1 MSIACGVPILECV
14 YCLGCAR
21 WVWLKCLYTAG
32 YESENWG
39 LATAEEFEPIPRLCR
54 LILAVYEDD
63 LRNPLWAPPGG
74 YGIDPDFVIL
84 RKNYEETLGQVPPYM
99 VYLDHENADIVL
111 AIRGLNLA
119 KESDYAVLLDNKLG
133 QTKFDG
139 GYVHNGLLKAA
150 VRVFDEEW
158 EGLRELAEIHPTY
171 TLTLTGHSLGAG
183 VVALLTIVALQNLEK
198 LGTIVRKRI
207 RCYAIAPAR
216 CMSLNLAVR
225 YADVINSVV
234 LQDDFLPRTTTA
246 LEDVFRSLFW
256 IHVHWRKRGL
266 KTQEGYMPLV
276 VSIIL
281 LNGNPSG
288 NNMLPADTGLYG
300 DIQCDIYNLI
310 LEVEQ
315 NLSGGVELEL
325 HDFWMGRF
333 PPVVRTAVPVDGR
346 FEHLVL
352 SCNATTDHA
361 IIWIERESQRALDL
375 MLEEYRTMEIPE
387 KQRMERQEFL
397 VREHSEEY
405 KAALQRAV
413 ALDIPH
419 AISSS
424 PYGTF
429 HENEE
434 GENSSRSAGEMSMLS
449 FNKLRASWDG
459 FIERLF
465 DVDESGHIAF
475 KRDHPV
481 NSH

>member
-74 YGIDPDFVIL
+74 YGIDPDCVIL
-84 RKNYEETLGQVPPYM
+84 RKNYEETEGQVPPYM

-150 VRVFDEEW
+150 VRVFDVEW
-158 EGLRELAEIHPTY
+158 KGLRELVEIHPTY
-171 TLTLTGHSLGAG
+171 TLTFTGHSLGAG
-183 VVALLTIVALQNLEK
+183 VVALLTMVALQNREK

-207 RCYAIAPAR
+207 RCYAMAPAR
-216 CMSLNLAVR
+216 CVSLNLAVR

-246 LEDVFRSLFW
+246 LEDVFRSLFCLPCLLC
-256 IHVHWRKRGL
+256 IMCMKDTCTLEEKRLKDPRRLYAPGRLYHIVERKPFR
-266 KTQEGYMPLV
+266 
-276 VSIIL
+276 
-281 LNGNPSG
+281 
-288 NNMLPADTGLYG
+288 
-300 DIQCDIYNLI
+300 
-310 LEVEQ
+310 
-315 NLSGGVELEL
+315 
-325 HDFWMGRF
+325 MGRF

-375 MLEEYRTMEIPE
+375 MLEEYRIMEIPE

-405 KAALQRAV
+405 RAALQRAV

-434 GENSSRSAGEMSMLS
+434 GENSSRSAGEMSILS
-449 FNKLRASWDG
+449 FRKLRESWDS

-465 DVDESGHIAF
+465 DVDESGHMVF
-475 KRDHPV
+475 KRATL
-481 NSH
+481 